1 MTAATR
7 HPVDLEREY
16 APSSL
21 VPSLAD
27 LLDDY
32 ARRSAAARAELPH
45 REHAYGPA
53 DAERLD
59 LFPAKGDRAAG
70 ERTPLVM
77 FVHGGYWQEL
87 GKADSA
93 FLAPPVV
100 AAGAA
105 FAAVGYGLAPR
116 HRMGEIVAMVRR
128 AVRWAW
134 QHAAELGIDPDRI
147 HLVGS
152 SAGAHLVAS
161 CLLDG
166 GDGPVPVRGAVL
178 LSGVYDLEPIRRTS
192 VNGPLRLDAAAAR
205 RHSPLHHL
213 PASLPHLVVAR
224 GEIETTEFA
233 RQHDEFVAAAR
244 PRAASLVDVVVPGRN
259 HFDVVHDVGDR
270 GRELGRLVLGRLVSE
285 SLGGPR

>member
-1 MTAATR
+1 MT
-7 HPVDLEREY
+7 VDLEREY
-16 APSSL
+16 TPSSL
-21 VPSLAD
+21 VPSLAH

-32 ARRSAAARAELPH
+32 ARRSAAARADLPH

-59 LFPAKGDRAAG
+59 LFAATGDRAPG

-77 FVHGGYWQEL
+77 FVHGGYWQQL

-105 FAAVGYGLAPR
+105 FAAVGYGLAPH
-116 HRMGEIVAMVRR
+116 HRMDAIVAMVRR

-134 QHAAELGIDPDRI
+134 RHAAGLGIDRDRI

-166 GDGPVPVRGAVL
+166 ADAPVPVCGAVL
-178 LSGVYDLEPIRRTS
+178 LSGVYDLEPIRHTS
-192 VNGPLRLDAAAAR
+192 VNGPLALDAATAR

-224 GEIETTEFA
+224 GEIETAEFA

-244 PRAASLVDVVVPGRN
+244 PRAASLVDIVVPGCN
-259 HFDVVHDVGDR
+259 HFDVVHAAGDP
-270 GRELGRLVLGRLVSE
+270 GHELGRAVLG